1 MQLFAGSWKNNGV
14 TRKYCDKMDY
24 KKIKASHE
32 AITRD
37 LSEFDKGTGN
47 IYETVVV
54 LGKRANQIS
63 SALRQELVNK
73 ISEFSAQ
80 TVSGEGIDE
89 IYENR
94 EQIEIAR
101 YYEQLSKP
109 SLIAT
114 QELLDGT
121 LCFKRPEKED
131 SLEQS
136 L

>member
-1 MQLFAGSWKNNGV
+1 
-14 TRKYCDKMDY
+14 MDY
-24 KKIKASHE
+24 KKIKASHD

-37 LSEFDKGTGN
+37 LTDFDKQTGN
-47 IYETVVV
+47 IYETIVN
-54 LGKRANQIS
+54 LSIRSNQIA

-73 ISEFSAQ
+73 ISEFSSQSNSAD
-80 TVSGEGIDE
+80 GMDE

-101 YYEQLSKP
+101 YYEQLPKP
-109 SLIAT
+109 TLIAT
-114 QELLDGT
+114 QELLDGD
-121 LCFKRPEKED
+121 LCFKRPGQDD

>member
-1 MQLFAGSWKNNGV
+1 MEVYSQIPERNIIVLEIV
-14 TRKYCDKMDY
+14 
-24 KKIKASHE
+24 I
-32 AITRD
+32 
-37 LSEFDKGTGN
+37 EFRLDPYMVG
-47 IYETVVV
+47 
-54 LGKRANQIS
+54 QII
-63 SALRQELVNK
+63 L
-73 ISEFSAQ
+73 EFSAQ

-101 YYEQLSKP
+101 YYEQLPKP

-114 QELLDGT
+114 QELLEGT

>member
-1 MQLFAGSWKNNGV
+1 
-14 TRKYCDKMDY
+14 MDY

-37 LSEFDKGTGN
+37 LSQFDKETGN
-47 IYETVVV
+47 IYETVVI

-80 TVSGEGIDE
+80 TVGGEGIDE

-131 SLEQS
+131 SLEQT